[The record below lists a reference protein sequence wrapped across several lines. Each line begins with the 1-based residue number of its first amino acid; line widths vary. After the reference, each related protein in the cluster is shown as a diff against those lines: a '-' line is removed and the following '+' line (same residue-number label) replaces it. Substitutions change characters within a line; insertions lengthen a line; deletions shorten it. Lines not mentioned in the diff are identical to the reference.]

1 MNSIYLTKA
10 QQFWPLTDYLRGF
23 GVPIGRYIERFHL
36 PGKMLDAP
44 ELYIDEVRFWR
55 LAKDLAEREGFL
67 DWGFRAG
74 QQLDLSVLGEFG
86 TILLQQPSLKVA
98 LETFVT
104 TVSAEALEAQ
114 FALREKGEYFWFIL
128 KGIHGAPSGRSII
141 ELYDLQIIFT
151 LVQSAAG
158 KAWRPPAVHLIC
170 DSLPEGIARNEI
182 STGNIHFSSA
192 MTAVA
197 IPKALMAMPMRN
209 YRPFTT
215 GGTGIQ
221 HNGWDRVDFTTSL
234 RLLLTG
240 YLDERLT
247 VSDCA
252 DLVGMSGRTLQRKLA
267 EHETS
272 FGELIDQIRFDTAK
286 QLLRD
291 ESTSVSNICYELGYE
306 NPANFTRAFR
316 RWAGVTPRQHRKLFH
331 QSS

>member
-1 MNSIYLTKA
+1 
-10 QQFWPLTDYLRGF
+10 
-23 GVPIGRYIERFHL
+23 
-36 PGKMLDAP
+36 
-44 ELYIDEVRFWR
+44 
-55 LAKDLAEREGFL
+55 
-67 DWGFRAG
+67 
-74 QQLDLSVLGEFG
+74 
-86 TILLQQPSLKVA
+86 
-98 LETFVT
+98 
-104 TVSAEALEAQ
+104 
-114 FALREKGEYFWFIL
+114 
-128 KGIHGAPSGRSII
+128 
-141 ELYDLQIIFT
+141 
-151 LVQSAAG
+151 
-158 KAWRPPAVHLIC
+158 
-170 DSLPEGIARNEI
+170 
-182 STGNIHFSSA
+182 

-221 HNGWDRVDFTTSL
+221 HNGRDRVDFTTSL

-252 DLVGMSGRTLQRKLA
+252 DLVSMSGRTLQRRLA
-267 EHETS
+267 ERETS

-286 QLLRD
+286 KLLRD

-331 QSS
+331 